1 MILIYLEDPAKALG
15 LEEGD
20 AHVIRSAGGRA
31 VDAIRSLVIS
41 QLFFFFFWIPDW
53 TDVQHFLFFNLVL
66 ALVKIY

>member
-41 QLFFFFFWIPDW
+41 QLFFFFFGSQ
-53 TDVQHFLFFNLVL
+53 TGLTYNTSYFL
-66 ALVKIY
+66 I